1 MSSPFDSLL
10 RTAADCRQGKEHGP
24 VDQPGINKAEEAE
37 EHLTSLHS
45 FSFVLSI
52 DFFAGF
58 RNESVYF
65 IFQLNKNTIYL
76 EKL

>member
-45 FSFVLSI
+45 FVLSI
-52 DFFAGF
+52 DFFCRF
-58 RNESVYF
+58 
-65 IFQLNKNTIYL
+65 
-76 EKL
+76 